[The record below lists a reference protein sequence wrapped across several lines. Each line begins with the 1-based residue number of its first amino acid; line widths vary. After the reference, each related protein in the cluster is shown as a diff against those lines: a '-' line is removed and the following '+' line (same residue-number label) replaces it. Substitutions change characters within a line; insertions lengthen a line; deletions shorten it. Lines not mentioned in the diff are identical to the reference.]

1 MKILLAFIIALPLI
15 EIYLMIKVGTV
26 IGTLNTL
33 ILIIFT
39 AIVGVYYARIEGIN
53 TLRSGISQLIQNQ
66 TPVYE
71 LISGATIAF
80 AAVMLIFPGFVTD
93 VLGFILI
100 FPITRKILINS
111 FSSKFKKEKTKA
123 NDENIIDIDS
133 EDIK

>member
-1 MKILLAFIIALPLI
+1 MRILLAFIIILPLV
-15 EIYLMIKVGTV
+15 EIYLMIKVGTI

-80 AAVMLIFPGFVTD
+80 AAVMLIFPGFMTD
-93 VLGFILI
+93 ILGFILI
-100 FPITRKILINS
+100 FPITRKILIHS
-111 FSSKFKKEKTKA
+111 FSSK
-123 NDENIIDIDS
+123 NS
-133 EDIK
+133 S

>member
-1 MKILLAFIIALPLI
+1 MRILLAFIIILPLV
-15 EIYLMIKVGTV
+15 EIYLMIKVGTI

-80 AAVMLIFPGFVTD
+80 AAVMLIFPGFMTD
-93 VLGFILI
+93 ILGFILI
-100 FPITRKILINS
+100 FPITRKILIHS
-111 FSSKFKKEKTKA
+111 FSSKFKKEKTKV